1 MGFPVATHVIV
12 YEVDVSS
19 FKIWGDGGKDVIF
32 GSSKMIRYFY
42 TIFVVKRLY

>member
-19 FKIWGDGGKDVIF
+19 LKTWGDGGKDVIF
-32 GSSKMIRYFY
+32 GSSKITRNFY
-42 TIFVVKRLY
+42 TITGNNK